1 MTGWISNEWK
11 RLTPY
16 FTLLD
21 FSAAPSTRV
30 GWLVR
35 AVVVAFAAFVLYTRA
50 HAMTAPLLR
59 AKPPI
64 PIPSEEIED
73 YRFRL
78 PERTRREIFA
88 QIADTEQQQRAAGI
102 ASNSWNGHL
111 WSREDDRGHY
121 ERQMFRQLATRYKIS
136 LTQVYL
142 VQDEGIRAKWPGP
155 DGEPLPGTVPP
166 LNPRQTW

>member
-16 FTLLD
+16 FSLLD
-21 FSAAPSTRV
+21 FTAPPSTRV
-30 GWLVR
+30 AWVVR
-35 AVVVAFAAFVLYTRA
+35 GMVMGFAVVVLFTRA
-50 HAMTAPLLR
+50 RSLTAPLLR

-64 PIPSEEIED
+64 PVPTEEIED

-88 QIADTEQQQRAAGI
+88 VIAENEQQQRATAI

-111 WSREDDRGHY
+111 WSREDDRGHF
-121 ERQMFRQLATRYKIS
+121 ERVFFRQVAKRFNIS
-136 LTQVYL
+136 LSQVYL
-142 VQDEGIRAKWPGP
+142 VQDEGIRAHWPGP
-155 DGEPLPGTVPP
+155 DGEPLPATVPP